1 MTVEP
6 AAHSARRTVNGKYMP
21 EPCRP
26 GGVRAAGSP
35 FQVADMSGQ
44 IIRLSIPI
52 ATIAVSSAAVFGL
65 SWIGLALL
73 GF

>member
-1 MTVEP
+1 VH
-6 AAHSARRTVNGKYMP
+6 ADLAG
-21 EPCRP
+21 
-26 GGVRAAGSP
+26 AAGFVP
-35 FQVADMSGQ
+35 PAFQVANMSGQ

>member
-1 MTVEP
+1 MPETL
-6 AAHSARRTVNGKYMP
+6 SARRG
-21 EPCRP
+21 RA
-26 GGVRAAGSP
+26 GGPP

-52 ATIAVSSAAVFGL
+52 ATIAVSGSAVFGL